1 MARRRYLITYDIRDD
16 QRLRSI
22 AVCMEAFGRRMQ
34 YSVFICDLSQREK
47 FMMRGCVE
55 QFMKQSEDS
64 VMIVDLGEPEDSSCF
79 PFLGPYERLPI
90 AGAVVV

>member
-1 MARRRYLITYDIRDD
+1 MSRRRYLVTYDIRDD

-47 FMMRGCVE
+47 FTMRGRVE
-55 QFMKQSEDS
+55 KLMKQSEDS
-64 VMIVDLGEPEDSSCF
+64 VMIVDLGEPEDSARF
-79 PFLGPYERLPI
+79 LFLGPHERLPV
-90 AGAVVV
+90 AGAVVI